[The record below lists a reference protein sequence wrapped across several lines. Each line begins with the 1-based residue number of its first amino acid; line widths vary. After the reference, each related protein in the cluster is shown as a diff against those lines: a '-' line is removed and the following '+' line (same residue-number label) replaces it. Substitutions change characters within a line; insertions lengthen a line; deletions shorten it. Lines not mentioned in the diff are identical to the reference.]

1 MCFTELFKLFA
12 VQQWSVAAQDE
23 RSAVEVLQGVGGL
36 HYSVAGAKLLG
47 LQGDGSLITYHCF
60 YQLCL
65 VADDNHLFVCA
76 GSACSVN
83 YVLQHGLAAYL
94 VQYLGVF
101 AAHSCAFACGED
113 YCY

>member
-1 MCFTELFKLFA
+1 M
-12 VQQWSVAAQDE
+12 
-23 RSAVEVLQGVGGL
+23 EVLQSIGSL
-36 HYSVAGAKLLG
+36 HYSVACTELLG
-47 LQGDGSLITYHCF
+47 LQGDGSLVTYHCF
-60 YQLCL
+60 YQLCF
-65 VADDNHLFVCA
+65 VAYDNHLLVGT

-113 YCY
+113 DCY

>member
-1 MCFTELFKLFA
+1 MA
-12 VQQWSVAAQDE
+12 
-23 RSAVEVLQGVGGL
+23 
-36 HYSVAGAKLLG
+36 Y
-47 LQGDGSLITYHCF
+47 
-60 YQLCL
+60 
-65 VADDNHLFVCA
+65 DNNLFVCA